1 MHSLNE
7 NLRNALAI
15 PQDAR
20 EWLLALWNVI
30 QVFDDMADGD
40 PVDREALNTA
50 LCDALVNMP
59 CNEFFLRN
67 AHNLLP
73 VMAVQIHKWIAS
85 DEIERAGGADAVSFA
100 WRAGF
105 YDVVLMVV
113 RIVHGDALTAEIA
126 SVVRQLYGED
136 FGEYMKEFSH
146 A

>member
-20 EWLLALWNVI
+20 EWLLSLWNVI
-30 QVFDDMADGD
+30 QVFDDVADGD
-40 PVDREALNTA
+40 PIDRKDLNAA

-59 CNEFFLRN
+59 CNGFFLRH
-67 AHNLLP
+67 AHELLP
-73 VMAVQIHKWIAS
+73 VVAVQIHKWIAS
-85 DEIERAGGADAVSFA
+85 DEMERDGNADAVSFA

-113 RIVHGDALTAEIA
+113 RIVHGDELTAEVA

-136 FGEYMKEFSH
+136 FEAYMKEFSH